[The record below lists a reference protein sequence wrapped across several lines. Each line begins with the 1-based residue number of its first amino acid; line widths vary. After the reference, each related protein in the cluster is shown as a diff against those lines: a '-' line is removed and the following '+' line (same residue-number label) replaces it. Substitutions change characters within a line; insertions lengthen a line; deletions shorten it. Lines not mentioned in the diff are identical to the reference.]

1 MIYSTIA
8 GINSMEREETMEPLQ
23 NGFVGGPLAKIRS
36 DRRPVSRKSDDSL
49 SGSPSDTQQ
58 ARLIQSIKN
67 GDRDAFDRL
76 FDLYSKRT
84 FQIAYKLLR
93 DRDEAEDAVQE
104 VFLTVIQKAHTF
116 RGNSQFSTWLHRLT
130 VNSALCRLRRQKR
143 RREVSYEDFLP
154 QFREDGHH
162 QVRPVVDWSHEVEE
176 RSRNGE
182 LQQILRKALDQ
193 LKPVDKA
200 VVVLSDIEGFSDR
213 EIAKSVGLTKS
224 AVKTRLHRAR
234 LFLRGHLAV
243 HLGYSPT

>member
-1 MIYSTIA
+1 MMPLANQSVIGEDWPRT
-8 GINSMEREETMEPLQ
+8 SME
-23 NGFVGGPLAKIRS
+23 G
-36 DRRPVSRKSDDSL
+36 
-49 SGSPSDTQQ
+49 
-58 ARLIQSIKN
+58 
-67 GDRDAFDRL
+67 GDRTSSPAATALTRGSGLSKMPETTLIDAVKEGNHQAFGHI
-76 FDLYSKRT
+76 FALYSKRV
-84 FQIAYKLLR
+84 FRLAYRLLGNR
-93 DRDEAEDAVQE
+93 EEAEDAVQE
-104 VFLTVIQKAHTF
+104 VFLAVFQKAHTF

-130 VNSALCRLRRQKR
+130 VNAALCRLRRQKR

-154 QFREDGHH
+154 QFQEDGHH
-162 QVRPVVDWSHEVEE
+162 EVRPVVDWSHEVEE
-176 RSRNGE
+176 RSRNEE

-234 LFLRGHLAV
+234 LFLRGDLAV